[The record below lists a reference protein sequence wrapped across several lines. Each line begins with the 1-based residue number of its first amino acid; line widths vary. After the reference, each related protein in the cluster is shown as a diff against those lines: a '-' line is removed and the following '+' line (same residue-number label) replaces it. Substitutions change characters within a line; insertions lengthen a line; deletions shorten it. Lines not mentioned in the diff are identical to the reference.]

1 MGDANTFNFGPP
13 QPKSNGLLWKMKSK
27 QLLEVG
33 KDAIWTVSSCKRGL
47 GKVKLI

>member
-1 MGDANTFNFGPP
+1 MGDSNTFNFGPV
-13 QPKSNGLLWKMKSK
+13 QPKNGLLVKMKQK

-47 GKVKLI
+47 GNF